1 MTTQTKP
8 FEAGPLRQV
17 SQEQTE
23 AGWILTFTEVF
34 THSCPQVWAALTRID
49 ELAEWAPYVPDR
61 DLDSPGPA
69 QLIMNGDPD
78 RTAYDGEVLTVE
90 QPWRLHHRFGDD
102 LLRWTLFEQAG
113 GTRLVLHHTI
123 TDGDM
128 RFMVAAG
135 WHICVVVL
143 DRLLAGAAIGPIV
156 GEHALAYGFEE
167 LRSGYEAR
175 LTDGM

>member
-1 MTTQTKP
+1 
-8 FEAGPLRQV
+8 
-17 SQEQTE
+17 
-23 AGWILTFTEVF
+23 
-34 THSCPQVWAALTRID
+34 
-49 ELAEWAPYVPDR
+49 
-61 DLDSPGPA
+61 
-69 QLIMNGDPD
+69 MNGDPD

-156 GEHALAYGFEE
+156 GEDALAYGFED

-175 LTDGM
+175 LTDGR